1 MQTVSTIKE
10 VRGVIAGWRDG
21 GERVA
26 FVPTMGN
33 LHEGHLALVRRA
45 AQLAGRVVV
54 SIFVNP
60 LQFGPSEDFNA
71 YPRTP
76 EEDGRKLRDAGLD
89 LLFMPPEGE
98 IYPRGQP
105 LTRVEVQ
112 GLSSI
117 LCGAFRPGHFAGV
130 ATVVAKLL
138 NIVQPDLALFGEKDY
153 QQLVVIRRMVADL
166 CMPVEIVGVATVRE
180 PDGLALSSR
189 NQYLTPEE
197 RRRAPV
203 VYRSL
208 CMAGEALRRGG
219 RDCASIETEGT
230 QMLSA
235 AGLRPEYFS
244 VRRAADLEP
253 PGAGDRELVIL
264 AAAWLGRARLID
276 NLPLSI

>member
-10 VRGVIAGWRDG
+10 VRSVIAGWRDR

-33 LHEGHLALVRRA
+33 LHEGHLALVHRA
-45 AQLAGRVVV
+45 AQLARRVVA

-89 LLFMPPEGE
+89 LLFMPPAEE
-98 IYPRGQP
+98 IYPHGQP

-138 NIVQPDLALFGEKDY
+138 NVVQPDLA
-153 QQLVVIRRMVADL
+153 
-166 CMPVEIVGVATVRE
+166 
-180 PDGLALSSR
+180 
-189 NQYLTPEE
+189 
-197 RRRAPV
+197 
-203 VYRSL
+203 
-208 CMAGEALRRGG
+208 
-219 RDCASIETEGT
+219 
-230 QMLSA
+230 
-235 AGLRPEYFS
+235 
-244 VRRAADLEP
+244 
-253 PGAGDRELVIL
+253 
-264 AAAWLGRARLID
+264 
-276 NLPLSI
+276 